1 MPKEVEQVF
10 SKVRDKLDSIIVGQ
24 PLTID
29 LLLIAVLAEGH
40 VMLEGVPGTAKTLLV
55 KVFSQLVDVGFS
67 RVQLTPDMM
76 PSDILGNSVYDLNS
90 KKFYIKKGPIFTDF
104 LLADEINR
112 TPPKTQ
118 SALLEAME
126 ERQVTIDGSVNPMD
140 SMFTIFATQNP
151 VEFEGTYPLPEA
163 QLDRFMF
170 KIVIDY
176 PGKEA
181 EKNMLIN
188 YQNGFDPRA
197 LKDNPLDSMCS
208 REDIKKCRQIAANI
222 TVEDSIL
229 DYIIELITRTRNMS
243 DLTLG
248 ASPRAAVTWLA
259 ASKACAAINGQQ
271 FVTPDHVKYVGKPL
285 LRHRLILTPEAELEG
300 VTTDQVIN
308 SILNQVPVPR

>member
-10 SKVRDKLDSIIVGQ
+10 SKIRDKLESIIFGQ
-24 PLTID
+24 QMAVD
-29 LLLIAVLAEGH
+29 LMLIGLLAEGH
-40 VMLEGVPGTAKTLLV
+40 VLLEGVPGTAKTLLV
-55 KVFSQLVDVGFS
+55 KTFAQLINVDFN

-76 PSDILGNSVYDLNS
+76 PSDIIGNSVYDLNS

-126 ERQVTIDGSVNPMD
+126 ERQVTIDGNIN
-140 SMFTIFATQNP
+140 SMGDLFMIFATQNP

-170 KIVIDY
+170 KIVIEY

-181 EKNMLIN
+181 EKSMLIS
-188 YQNGFDPRA
+188 YQNGFDPR
-197 LKDNPLDSMCS
+197 KWKEHPLDSICSVDEIKMC
-208 REDIKKCRQIAANI
+208 RAKTANI

-229 DYIIELITRTRNMS
+229 NYIIELISRTRNLS
-243 DLTLG
+243 DVMIG
-248 ASPRAAVTWLA
+248 ASPRAAVIWLN

-271 FVTPDHVKYVGKPL
+271 FVTPDHIKYVAKPL
-285 LRHRLILTPEAELEG
+285 LRHRIILTPEAELEG
-300 VTTDQVIN
+300 VTNDQIIN
-308 SILNQVPVPR
+308 NILNQVPVPR